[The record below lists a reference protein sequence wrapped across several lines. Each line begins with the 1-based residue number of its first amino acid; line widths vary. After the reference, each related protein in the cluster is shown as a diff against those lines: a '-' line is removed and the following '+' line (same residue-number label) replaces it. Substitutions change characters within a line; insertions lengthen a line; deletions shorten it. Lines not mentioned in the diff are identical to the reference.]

1 LVVFDTAP
9 AVSLA
14 ATTAFT
20 PLLRGFLFLFV
31 SGVFAKV
38 RNLTA
43 AAFRKRLANC
53 RSMSTTTEDAAALRG
68 YVKALNK
75 AIARGARSVTL
86 GGQTITYNTTE
97 SLMKARNDMQAQLAA
112 AERAASSQKVSRQN
126 YAVYGGRDF

>member
-1 LVVFDTAP
+1 
-9 AVSLA
+9 
-14 ATTAFT
+14 
-20 PLLRGFLFLFV
+20 
-31 SGVFAKV
+31 
-38 RNLTA
+38 
-43 AAFRKRLANC
+43 
-53 RSMSTTTEDAAALRG
+53 MSTTTTEDAATLRG